1 MDRTTETEALKSPD
15 ELCFRMRKSLGRGF
29 PPHPALVEFPSQ
41 KMGIRRGLD
50 VSWCLATSRAIFPFF
65 PLDGILIYAYH
76 PLTTHFCLF
85 PHFPF
90 STCCCFPAFDG
101 SIREKKFACAF
112 AFTCSTP
119 LGWIFRFS
127 RFFFRALRFSTR
139 LGPRRV
145 SGKEST
151 MARRRQELSKRKMV
165 KIWSPLMASG

>member
-76 PLTTHFCLF
+76 PSPPTFASFLTFRSPHVVVF
-85 PHFPF
+85 PLLMEAFERKNLPVRSHSPVPLRSDGF
-90 STCCCFPAFDG
+90 SVSLAFFSG
-101 SIREKKFACAF
+101 RFA
-112 AFTCSTP
+112 
-119 LGWIFRFS
+119 S
-127 RFFFRALRFSTR
+127 RLDSV
-139 LGPRRV
+139 P
-145 SGKEST
+145 E
-151 MARRRQELSKRKMV
+151 E
-165 KIWSPLMASG
+165 